1 MCGPA
6 GSPAGFFWFVPCGA
20 SRPFLCEDRLN
31 LFKQLLLA
39 PAALGLLAPMA
50 ASAVSLNLDGVNTYV
65 SEEQITSISQFSDG
79 KPTDWAYQALSNL
92 IERYGCV
99 AGYLDCT
106 DKSGPACTPPT
117 AFLSCSPM
125 PARQWPMR

>member
-1 MCGPA
+1 MARLVLQPV
-6 GSPAGFFWFVPCGA
+6 FFWLVRFGA

-31 LFKQLLLA
+31 LFKKLLIA

-50 ASAVSLNLDGVNTYV
+50 ASAVSLNLDGVNTYA

-99 AGYLDCT
+99 AGYPDGSYKGGLA
-106 DKSGPACTPPT
+106 STPPT
-117 AFLSCSPM
+117 ASLSCSPM
-125 PARQWPMR
+125 PVRQWPMR